1 MYLNVE
7 FDVHSIQT
15 LQENTAEVRK
25 VAEEHGILFWMAGIL
40 LFMSPDAESQDP
52 ALSQFY
58 ANPLYMNPAMA
69 GIEGPA
75 KVYLG
80 YRNQWPGATNPYV
93 TYHASY
99 DQYVEVLQGGVGL
112 HIGNDRQGGGVFN
125 TLSVDA
131 IYAYHLQVSKDLMV
145 TGGFQASVG
154 QRSMDP
160 SDLVLPSDLTGA
172 GTTTLNAYSRVF
184 PDFAVGFAGFYKN
197 FFGGLAVHHL
207 LEPYGSPSEDPNTKI
222 SRKYTAHMGA
232 LIPIIEKRLG
242 TEVLQLSPHLI
253 FMQQDSYQQLNYGL
267 EVLFRGIIAGAW
279 FRQDLTFSYGTVIFS
294 AGYGSGQ
301 FRIRYSYDAK
311 LSPPDL
317 HIPALG
323 AHEIS
328 MVVIFENL
336 KKTTKHR
343 AIKCPKI

>member
-1 MYLNVE
+1 M
-7 FDVHSIQT
+7 
-15 LQENTAEVRK
+15 K
-25 VAEEHGILFWMAGIL
+25 VAYEHRVGGLFLGILVSTTVGVK
-40 LFMSPDAESQDP
+40 SQDP
-52 ALSQFY
+52 AFSQFY
-58 ANPLYMNPAMA
+58 ANPLYMNPAMT
-69 GIEGPA
+69 GLEGPP

-99 DQYVEVLQGGVGL
+99 DQYLEALQGGVGI
-112 HIGNDRQGGGVFN
+112 HVGNDRQGGGVFN

-131 IYAYHLQVSKDLMV
+131 IYAYHLKVSSHLLI
-145 TGGFQASVG
+145 TGGFQASFG
-154 QRSMDP
+154 QRNMDP

-172 GTTTLNAYSRVF
+172 GTTVLTAYSKAY

-197 FFGGLAVHHL
+197 VFGGIAVHHL

-222 SRKYTAHMGA
+222 SRKYTAHVGA

-242 TEVLQLSPHLI
+242 TEVLQISPHLI
-253 FMQQDSYQQLNYGL
+253 FMQQDIYQQLNYGL
-267 EVLFRGIIAGAW
+267 EVLFRGVIAGVW
-279 FRQDLTFSYGTVIFS
+279 FRQDLLFSYGTLIFS

-317 HIPALG
+317 YIPTLG
-323 AHEIS
+323 AHELS

>member
-1 MYLNVE
+1 MYLNVD
-7 FDVHSIQT
+7 FDVHSINS
-15 LQENTAEVRK
+15 LQENPGEVRK
-25 VAEEHGILFWMAGIL
+25 VAEEHGLLLWMAGML
-40 LFMSPDAESQDP
+40 LFLTPDAESQDP
-52 ALSQFY
+52 AFSQFY

-69 GIEGPA
+69 GVEGPP

-93 TYHASY
+93 TYHASF
-99 DQYVEVLQGGVGL
+99 DQHIEAIGGGVGL

-131 IYAYHLQVSKDLMV
+131 IYAYHLQVSSRLMIS
-145 TGGFQASVG
+145 GGFQASLG
-154 QRSMDP
+154 QRNMDP

-172 GTTTLNAYSRVF
+172 GTTTLTAYSKVF
-184 PDFAVGFAGFYKN
+184 PDFALGFGAFYKN
-197 FFGGLAVHHL
+197 VFGGLAVHHL
-207 LEPYGSPSEDPNTKI
+207 LEPYGSPSEDPNTRL
-222 SRKYTAHMGA
+222 SRKYTAHVGA

-253 FMQQDSYQQLNYGL
+253 FIQQDIYQQLNYGL
-267 EVLFRGIIAGAW
+267 ELLFKGIIVGAW
-279 FRQDLTFSYGTVIFS
+279 FRQDLLFSYGTVIFS

-301 FRIRYSYDAK
+301 FRVRYSYDAK

-317 HIPALG
+317 HIPTLG
-323 AHEIS
+323 AHELS
-328 MVVIFENL
+328 MVVLFENL

>member
-1 MYLNVE
+1 M
-7 FDVHSIQT
+7 
-15 LQENTAEVRK
+15 QEGKSEIMLEYNNRTEVRK
-25 VAEEHGILFWMAGIL
+25 VAKDGSILIWMTGILFIQ
-40 LFMSPDAESQDP
+40 FSESAAQDP
-52 ALSQFY
+52 AFSQFY

-69 GIEGPA
+69 GIEGPP

-99 DQYVEVLQGGVGL
+99 DQYLEALQGGIGIHV
-112 HIGNDRQGGGVFN
+112 GNDRQGGGVFN

-131 IYAYHLQVSKDLMV
+131 IYAYHLRVSSNLMI
-145 TGGFQASVG
+145 TGGFQASFG
-154 QRSMDP
+154 QRNMDP

-172 GTTTLNAYSRVF
+172 GTTTLTAYSKAF

-197 FFGGLAVHHL
+197 VFGGIAVHHL

-222 SRKYTAHMGA
+222 SRKYTAHVGA

-253 FMQQDSYQQLNYGL
+253 FMQQDIYQQLNYGL
-267 EVLFRGIIAGAW
+267 EVLFKGVIAGVW
-279 FRQDLTFSYGTVIFS
+279 FRQDLLFSYGTLIFS

-317 HIPALG
+317 HIPTLG
-323 AHEIS
+323 AHELS